1 MRLYGQTPTMRLE
14 LTGRHLDITPGMRR
28 IIDTK
33 LAKLERLMN
42 DAAVSAQVIIS
53 REKTGHRADVTLHAR
68 GERFLHGDGHGESV
82 ATAVAQAVDKIAQ
95 QARKVKGKFEGR
107 KRKSAH
113 DAPVPIEVAE
123 PERPRVAASRT
134 RVTMPRILKA
144 RRQTIRTM
152 TVSDAASQL
161 DGGEGVVLFLDAETE
176 RIAVVYRAAGGDLTL
191 IETKP

>member
-1 MRLYGQTPTMRLE
+1 MRLE
-14 LTGRHLDITPGMRR
+14 LTGRHLDITPGVRR

-53 REKTGHRADVTLHAR
+53 REKIGHRADVTLHAR
-68 GERFLHGDGHGESV
+68 GERFLHGDGRGESV
-82 ATAVAQAVDKIAQ
+82 ATAMAEAVDKLAQ

-107 KRKSAH
+107 KRKSVK

-123 PERPRVAASRT
+123 PEPPRPVASRSP
-134 RVTMPRILKA
+134 VKMPRILKA

-152 TVSDAASQL
+152 TVGDAASQL
-161 DGGEGVVLFLDAETE
+161 DGGEGLVLFLDAETE
-176 RIAVVYRAAGGDLTL
+176 RIAVVYRASGGDLTL